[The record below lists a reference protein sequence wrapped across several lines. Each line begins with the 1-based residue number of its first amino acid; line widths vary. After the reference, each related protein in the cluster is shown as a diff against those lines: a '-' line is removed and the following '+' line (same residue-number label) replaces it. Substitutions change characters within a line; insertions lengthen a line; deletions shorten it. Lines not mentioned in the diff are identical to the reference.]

1 MSSDASQSLAR
12 PGFDAPRML
21 RRAWLW
27 ARQNLFNTWY
37 NSALTLLALWIVY
50 EVVTGLWSWG
60 VWHAALFHRDAL
72 GQIAFDRHACDGHTG
87 ACWAFV
93 VSNWYLFLFG
103 TYPYEE
109 RWRPMLAFGAV
120 IVLALVSLHPRLRR
134 NRWVRGLWLAVPVFV
149 LVMVRG
155 LGVLGLRPVDSANWG
170 GLMLSL
176 ILGTIGIAVS
186 FPIGIVLALGR
197 RSTRMPIIKSL
208 CVVYIELIRGV
219 PLITVLFMS
228 SVVLPLFLPEGFNL
242 DKVLR
247 AQVGIILFSAAYLAE
262 VVRGGLQAIPKG
274 QEEAAH
280 AVGLTYWQTMGFIV
294 LPQALRI
301 MIPALVSGA
310 IALFKDTSLVS
321 IIGLID
327 FLSIATLATANPEWL
342 GRNIEAYVFIA
353 AVYWIF
359 CFNMSRYSVR
369 LEQRL
374 KAAQR

>member
-1 MSSDASQSLAR
+1 MRIESGQSLQQ
-12 PGFDAPRML
+12 FQFNAPRMA
-21 RRAWLW
+21 RTAIYWM
-27 ARQNLFNTWY
+27 RQNLFNTWY
-37 NSALTLLALWIVY
+37 NSLLTILALAIIYKAVA
-50 EVVTGLWSWG
+50 VLVSWG
-60 VWHAALFHRDAL
+60 IVNAALYHIADGRISFGRDACE
-72 GQIAFDRHACDGHTG
+72 ANTG

-103 TYPYEE
+103 TYPYDE
-109 RWRPMLAFGAV
+109 RWRPMLAFGSI
-120 IVLALVSLHPRLRR
+120 IVLSIVSISPRMRA
-134 NRWVRGLWLAVPVFV
+134 NWWVRGLWFASPVFV
-149 LVMVRG
+149 LLMVRG
-155 LGVLGLRPVDSANWG
+155 VDTIGMKLVDSANWG

-176 ILGTIGIAVS
+176 ILGSIGIVAS
-186 FPIGIVLALGR
+186 FPIGILLALGR
-197 RSTRMPIIKSL
+197 RSKKMPIIKAL
-208 CVVYIELIRGV
+208 CVVYIEVIRGV

-247 AQVGIILFSAAYLAE
+247 AQVGIIFFSAAYLAE

-280 AVGLTYWQTMGFIV
+280 AVGLTYAQTMGFIV

-310 IALFKDTSLVS
+310 IGLFKDTSLVS

-327 FLSIATLATANPEWL
+327 FLSIANLSTANPTWI

-353 AVYWIF
+353 AVYWMF
-359 CFNMSRYSVR
+359 CFSMSRYSMR
-369 LEQRL
+369 LETKL
-374 KAAQR
+374 KRSNT

>member
-1 MSSDASQSLAR
+1 MAR
-12 PGFDAPRML
+12 T
-21 RRAWLW
+21 AWTW

-37 NSALTLLALWIVY
+37 NSILTLLALWVVY
-50 EVVTGLWSWG
+50 EVVTGLWMWG
-60 VWHAALFHRDAL
+60 FWHAALYYRDAA
-72 GQIAFDRHACDGHTG
+72 GHIQFDRKACADSTG

-93 VSNWYLFLFG
+93 ASNWYLFLFG
-103 TYPYEE
+103 TYPYDE
-109 RWRPMLAFGAV
+109 RWRPMLAFGVV
-120 IVLALVSLHPRLRR
+120 IVLGLVSLHPRVRATW
-134 NRWVRGLWLAVPVFV
+134 WVRGLWLLVPLWV
-149 LVMVRG
+149 LLMVRG
-155 LGVLGLRPVDSANWG
+155 LGFLDMKLVDSSNWG

-176 ILGTIGIAVS
+176 ILGTLGIVAS
-186 FPIGIVLALGR
+186 FPIGILLALGR
-197 RSTRMPIIKSL
+197 RSTKMPIIKSL
-208 CVVYIELIRGV
+208 CVVYIEIIRGV

-247 AQVGIILFSAAYLAE
+247 AQVGIIFFSSAYLAE
-262 VVRGGLQAIPKG
+262 VVRGGLQAIPRG

-280 AVGLTYWQTMGFIV
+280 AVGLSYWQTMSFIV

-327 FLSIATLATANPEWL
+327 FLSIAGLATANPQWI

-359 CFNMSRYSVR
+359 CFNMSRYSMR
-369 LEQRL
+369 LEKRL
-374 KAAQR
+374 KTGH